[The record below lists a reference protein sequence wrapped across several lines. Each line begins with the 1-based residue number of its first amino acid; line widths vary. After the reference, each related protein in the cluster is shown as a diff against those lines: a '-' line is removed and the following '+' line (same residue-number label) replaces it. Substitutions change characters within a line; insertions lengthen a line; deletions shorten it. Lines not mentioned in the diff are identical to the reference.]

1 MNILF
6 LTTNSLDS
14 QGDYLELT
22 ILIGLKELCG
32 DRIIDFPKKK
42 IIYGD
47 FSLSEKN
54 KLHGKGFTLL
64 SKPLLDNFKENS
76 ISSLGKIDAIIIG
89 CGHQYGESFDVSEL
103 KTISDNIWVLDGHD
117 LYGNAKRKI
126 NYRGEELIGIQFFRS
141 FKRELVEPYFQSAE
155 VYPTGFG
162 IPISQIREINLS
174 NKVQLFQ
181 STAPDSSLF
190 KTQNDL
196 GGINHHKFS
205 NEEEYFNDI
214 SISWFGLSCKKG
226 GWDCLRHYEI
236 LACGT
241 LLLFRDYDEK
251 PKYCSPQFLPCIS
264 YSSKE
269 ELFEIINKLLPN
281 GVPSL
286 EYFKLLKKQREWL
299 LSHGTTK
306 ARAEFVLN
314 VVNSNGELK
323 FDDLNY
329 FNYFVDYKF
338 KIIVSLKK
346 FLINP
351 LKIFLFSFYKY
362 LFK

>member
-103 KTISDNIWVLDGHD
+103 KTMSDNIWVLDGHD
-117 LYGNAKRKI
+117 LHGNAKRKI

-162 IPISQIREINLS
+162 IPISQIREINLMKKS
-174 NKVQLFQ
+174 QLFQ
-181 STAPDSSLF
+181 STAPDAALF
-190 KTQNDL
+190 KFQNDL
-196 GGINHHKFS
+196 GGSKHHKFS
-205 NEEEYFNDI
+205 NEEEYLNDI
-214 SISWFGLSCKKG
+214 AISWFGLTCKKG

-236 LACGT
+236 LACGS
-241 LLLFRDYDEK
+241 LLLFRDFDKK
-251 PKYCSPQFLPCIS
+251 PKFCSPQELPCIS

-269 ELFEIINKLLPN
+269 ELFNIINELLPM
-281 GVPSL
+281 GIPSL
-286 EYFKLLKKQREWL
+286 EYFRLLKKQRDWL

-306 ARAEFVLN
+306 ARAQYILN
-314 VVNSNGELK
+314 TLNKNEGCKL
-323 FDDLNY
+323 DNLNY
-329 FNYFVDYKF
+329 FNYFIDYKY
-338 KIIVSLKK
+338 K
-346 FLINP
+346 FFRFLQNSFLNP
-351 LKIFLFSFYKY
+351 LKVFLFHFYKN
-362 LFK
+362 LFR